1 MSFGNT
7 RHFVFILVLLGTV
20 FVYIIISNVFQLTQP
35 APHLKETGRHS
46 TTEKRISA
54 FVLILAQPRTGSSFL
69 GQLFNQHPG
78 VFYLYE
84 PLQPFSMFQTLNY
97 VTETSH
103 ATLVASFL
111 RNVSR
116 CRLNDFQDYFSFISH
131 SGLSSLHFRLSSKSL
146 SSPPLCKSEATTFDR
161 QSEILNKCP
170 LLNAKAVSLVCAK
183 KRFVAAKILT
193 PRLPEVILKELFEK
207 FHSQTE
213 TQIKIIQL
221 VRDPRAMVWSMIQM
235 GLIERGI
242 KNNNAR
248 TDYSSKKQNSTS
260 QPLRRRYSATLGHNF
275 IKQVKLLCK
284 RMTKVSLHAWSKRGA
299 DQHRIVRYEELAR
312 STFTFAGKIFE
323 FTGIDFA
330 QEVKEWLRRDSLF
343 DENGSSDGERS
354 YSTSNRNITVT
365 INVWRESL
373 TFLETSLID
382 KECAYFMQK
391 FGYKFIDNVDVLTN
405 ISISLLQPLRNSFNT
420 E

>member
-20 FVYIIISNVFQLTQP
+20 FVYIIISNVFQFSHP
-35 APHLKETGRHS
+35 APHLKEIGRRS

-103 ATLVASFL
+103 ATIVASFL
-111 RNVSR
+111 RNLSR

-131 SGLSSLHFRLSSKSL
+131 SGLSSPHFRLSSKSL

-183 KRFVAAKILT
+183 
-193 PRLPEVILKELFEK
+193 
-207 FHSQTE
+207 
-213 TQIKIIQL
+213 
-221 VRDPRAMVWSMIQM
+221 
-235 GLIERGI
+235 RG
-242 KNNNAR
+242 
-248 TDYSSKKQNSTS
+248 
-260 QPLRRRYSATLGHNF
+260 
-275 IKQVKLLCK
+275 
-284 RMTKVSLHAWSKRGA
+284 
-299 DQHRIVRYEELAR
+299 
-312 STFTFAGKIFE
+312 
-323 FTGIDFA
+323 
-330 QEVKEWLRRDSLF
+330 
-343 DENGSSDGERS
+343 
-354 YSTSNRNITVT
+354 
-365 INVWRESL
+365 
-373 TFLETSLID
+373 
-382 KECAYFMQK
+382 
-391 FGYKFIDNVDVLTN
+391 
-405 ISISLLQPLRNSFNT
+405 LLQPKF
-420 E
+420 